1 MLLKMAFK
9 NMFRHKKR
17 TFLTMSVLVF
27 GIYLAIFYDGILK
40 GFIEDAVKTYITTDI
55 GRYKIYGENYF
66 KEREDNDQIEFLL
79 EEDKIKEML
88 ADEPFSIRLSFNG
101 TVGNGENEIPVKFL
115 GVYKEQ
121 ENSIFQ
127 RDESILSGVFL
138 ENEDSVVVGSGVAEA
153 LGVKLGDDI
162 TIVGRTVNKSINAYD
177 MKIDGI
183 IKTKNNLI
191 DEGTVFLDINFA
203 KKFLKTEQINDVV
216 VMSELNENKVKIMK
230 KSADVISYEEELED
244 IIELM
249 KFKGKASNA
258 ISYLILLMAAVG
270 IANTMLMAMFEREK
284 EIGVLMAMGMG
295 NSRIVLLFVMEG
307 FLIGVLGSGIGLIL
321 GLITNSIVSAYGIP
335 LPVEMY
341 KEMGIEMLIPE
352 KMFAVVDLNMC
363 LNYFLIGVVVA
374 TIASFYAAF
383 KATKYNPIEI
393 MRN

>member
-79 EEDKIKEML
+79 EEEKIKDIL

-121 ENSIFQ
+121 ENNIFQ

-138 ENEDSVVVGSGVAEA
+138 ENEDSVVVGSGVAES
-153 LGVKLGDDI
+153 LGVVLGDEI

-203 KKFLKTEQINDVV
+203 KK
-216 VMSELNENKVKIMK
+216 
-230 KSADVISYEEELED
+230 
-244 IIELM
+244 
-249 KFKGKASNA
+249 
-258 ISYLILLMAAVG
+258 
-270 IANTMLMAMFEREK
+270 
-284 EIGVLMAMGMG
+284 
-295 NSRIVLLFVMEG
+295 
-307 FLIGVLGSGIGLIL
+307 
-321 GLITNSIVSAYGIP
+321 IP
-335 LPVEMY
+335 
-341 KEMGIEMLIPE
+341 KNRTD
-352 KMFAVVDLNMC
+352 K
-363 LNYFLIGVVVA
+363 
-374 TIASFYAAF
+374 
-383 KATKYNPIEI
+383 
-393 MRN
+393 